1 MDKTYT
7 FMRNPVA
14 PLILVFELCFI
25 SPAFAADSTA
35 DKGAIDSIQEPAR
48 SDSCGYT
55 TRGGVICRRLTQNR
69 KSLQRPP

>member
-7 FMRNPVA
+7 FMRNPVT

-48 SDSCGYT
+48 SDSCG
-55 TRGGVICRRLTQNR
+55 
-69 KSLQRPP
+69 